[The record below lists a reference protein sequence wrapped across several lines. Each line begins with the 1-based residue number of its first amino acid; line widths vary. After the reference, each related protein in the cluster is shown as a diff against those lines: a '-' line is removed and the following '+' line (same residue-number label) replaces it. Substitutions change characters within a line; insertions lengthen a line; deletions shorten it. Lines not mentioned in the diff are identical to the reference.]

1 MNVVELLKRSNHY
14 ANHRAYTEKVI
25 KDYVEIAQPLRLK
38 YPNVTRKMLIDTQR
52 DRNGGRGTE
61 PFDSK
66 EKMTQIEGEVLG
78 IIGSKFNSASRQTA
92 SRTTFANSI
101 RENPKNFT
109 IYNAKIKAE
118 NQKII
123 DMESLEE
130 IRLAKEL
137 QKQVIQNEI
146 KRNSII
152 PKIIPA
158 TIPSIDPAV
167 LPSIVATS
175 SLIPLGV
182 LAILLLN
189 SSRAKK

>member
-1 MNVVELLKRSNHY
+1 MNVVDLLKKSNHY
-14 ANHRAYTEKVI
+14 TNHRAYTEKVI

-38 YPNVTRKMLIDTQR
+38 YPNLVFKDLINTQFA
-52 DRNGGRGTE
+52 RNAGRGTE
-61 PFDSK
+61 PFDSQ
-66 EKMTQIEGEVLG
+66 EKMMQIEREVLG
-78 IIGSKFNSASRQTA
+78 IIGSKFNTASRQTA

-101 RENPKNFT
+101 SVKPENFS
-109 IYNAKIKAE
+109 IYNNKIKAE

-123 DMESLEE
+123 DMELLEE
-130 IRLAKEL
+130 QLLAKEL
-137 QKQVIQNEI
+137 QRQVIQNEI

-158 TIPSIDPAV
+158 TIPAIDPAV

-182 LAILLLN
+182 LAILLIN
-189 SSRAKK
+189 SSRGKK

>member
-78 IIGSKFNSASRQTA
+78 IIGSKFNSA